1 MPKGNLIPRSASQKL
16 QKFMIRV
23 PGGSFVMEHL
33 FLFGMMTRLGT
44 DHSENSF
51 TVPFMLMKLHSKSGT
66 HRHPRN
72 LELDNFFLFASFPC
86 PKHNQCHPEA
96 VLLHFGR
103 PTHMELLPKWTIQP
117 QFNLL
122 DCSKFPSNLDPP
134 ILVLVLENSHH
145 P

>member
-51 TVPFMLMKLHSKSGT
+51 TVPFMLMKLHSKSRT
-66 HRHPRN
+66 HETPKEPR
-72 LELDNFFLFASFPC
+72 
-86 PKHNQCHPEA
+86 
-96 VLLHFGR
+96 
-103 PTHMELLPKWTIQP
+103 T
-117 QFNLL
+117 
-122 DCSKFPSNLDPP
+122 
-134 ILVLVLENSHH
+134 
-145 P
+145 